1 MKKSDKLRLRLR
13 LVEQRGFTCEACGRA
28 LSSFHLHHGIINDKK
43 SLRDVLFCEENLFI
57 VGPVCCHLNRSLDNQ
72 AQRVKFWLLQVERY
86 GLPRMLAWLDRVN
99 EGLIVPYRFPD

>member
-1 MKKSDKLRLRLR
+1 MNKADKLRLRLR

-57 VGPVCCHLNRSLDNQ
+57 VDPDCNVSRVLDNQ
-72 AQRVKFWLLQVERY
+72 EQRVKFWLLQVERY
-86 GLPRMLAWLDRVN
+86 GLPRMLAWLERVN